1 MDEGEQL
8 ELIHDG
14 WDTLLSDD
22 SGLGHLLH
30 GILFLL
36 VLLAFDSPDLAKAA
50 PSHGVQLTKIRP
62 LDLSYAVLVLWCPE
76 IAITHVYSLCR
87 S

>member
-8 ELIHDG
+8 QLVHDG
-14 WDTLLSDD
+14 WHTLLGDD
-22 SGLGHLLH
+22 SRLGHLLH
-30 GILFLL
+30 GVLFLL
-36 VLLAFDSPDLAKAA
+36 VLLALYSPHLAEATSA
-50 PSHGVQLTKIRP
+50 HGVQLTKIRS
-62 LDLSYAVLVLWCPE
+62 LDLSYAVLVLWRPE